1 MIFYFAITDKMI
13 EKYGMSERPQQRNTF
28 NWKLSYCNESFLG
41 ATLCDTPGKV
51 LDTLKHHNLLQ
62 NEEAVIIVRAT
73 ASDADVLD
81 GLRAILVGDTVKS
94 VNVVID
100 EIIYV
105 KNRHNKIGVING

>member
-51 LDTLKHHNLLQ
+51 LDALKHQNLLHTE
-62 NEEAVIIVRAT
+62 NTVIIVRAIAT
-73 ASDADVLD
+73 DADMLD
-81 GLRAILVGDTVKS
+81 GLRAVLVGDTIKS

-100 EIIYV
+100 EVTYV
-105 KNRHNKIGVING
+105 KNRYGKIGEY